1 MEKKRVR
8 RTANCSENKDCI
20 SELPDEIL
28 VSILSRLTLR
38 EAVVTSVLSRRW
50 EYLWASIYTLDF
62 DHRKTSG
69 KITLTQSIKLEC
81 PELTETERKRYVNW
95 VNCVL
100 GQHRGT
106 TIDEFRIWFDL
117 NKSYARDINRWIK
130 FAMQKRVQRLEIHLS
145 GFRPCNPWPA
155 SCYTT
160 YTFPYQLLLYPQLCS
175 DIPWHTFVGFK
186 SLKDLTLKEVN
197 VSCEVLEYFLAN
209 CPNLERL
216 VVHESEHLKKLRV
229 VGSSL
234 PLKHLWVSFCIGLKS
249 IKICDTNLV
258 SFKYVGPTTRLL
270 VNNAPLLVDVS
281 ISHGMYSNFMLR
293 QLSSCFSQLQVL
305 TLSKWHLQDKI
316 KRRLFTGLKNLKK
329 LVLEIGVKDDESLLL
344 FTPLIKACPYLQIF
358 VFKIMWTSPLNKKRR
373 VIKAV
378 KCPHYHLKVVE
389 IGGYYCGSSDFELA
403 MYFIDNATILEKIII
418 DPRYQCKW
426 YSISRI
432 ETKEEQELEQTRRRR
447 ARRQLESKVPPRINL
462 EIL

>member
-1 MEKKRVR
+1 MEKRVR

-28 VSILSRLTLR
+28 VCILSRLTLR

-62 DHRKTSG
+62 DHKKTSG
-69 KITLTQSIKLEC
+69 KITLTRSIKLNT
-81 PELTETERKRYVNW
+81 PELTEIERPRYVNW
-95 VNCVL
+95 VNRVL
-100 GQHRGT
+100 EQHRGP
-106 TIDEFRIWFDL
+106 TIDQFRVWFDL
-117 NKSYARDINRWIK
+117 DNGYARDINRWIM

-145 GFRPCNPWPA
+145 GFRL
-155 SCYTT
+155 SDHQHSTR
-160 YTFPYQLLLYPQLCS
+160 YTFPDQLLLRRGC
-175 DIPWHTFVGFK
+175 FK
-186 SLKDLTLKEVN
+186 SLKDLTLRQVN
-197 VSCEVLEYFLAN
+197 VSWEVVDYFLAN

-216 VVHESEHLKKLRV
+216 FVHQSNHLKQLSV

-234 PLKHLWVSFCIGLKS
+234 PLKHLGVYFCTRLKS

-258 SFKYVGPTTRLL
+258 SFKYVGPRIRLL

-281 ISHGMYSNFMLR
+281 ITERMYSNLMLR
-293 QLSSCFSQLQVL
+293 QFSSCFSQLQIL
-305 TLSKWHLQDKI
+305 TLSKEHVQDKI
-316 KRRLFTGLKNLKK
+316 KLRLFTGLMNLKK
-329 LVLEIGVKDDESLLL
+329 LVLEIGAEDDESLLL
-344 FTPLIKACPYLQIF
+344 FTPLVEACPYLQIF

-418 DPRYQCKW
+418 DPRYQCHW
-426 YSISRI
+426 HSISRI
-432 ETKEEQELEQTRRRR
+432 EIKEEQELEQTRRHR
-447 ARRQLESKVPPRINL
+447 ARQQLESKVRPRVKL